1 MPWGNSAFSSEQL
14 TNTLSCRDFSF
25 PEPGPFPVPGTGCGA
40 NGPKTTGPARG
51 AFAPAPGPL
60 VKAVAYALSSG
71 A

>member
-1 MPWGNSAFSSEQL
+1 MPWGKSAFSSEQL
-14 TNTLSCRDFSF
+14 SNTLSYRDFPL
-25 PEPGPFPVPGTGCGA
+25 PEPGPFPVPSAELG
-40 NGPKTTGPARG
+40 GPKTTGPVRG